1 MLAKEKTIAFLATT
15 NVNLSLI
22 FYRDLLGLELSNE
35 DDFAL
40 VFHLNEIELRI
51 QKLKKLVP
59 QPQTVLGWSVR
70 SIEDAVGKLVSKG
83 ISFERFGGMNQNDLG
98 IWDSP
103 SGARI
108 AWFKDPDGNMLS
120 LTQHRHL

>member
-1 MLAKEKTIAFLATT
+1 MLDKEKTIAFLATT
-15 NVNLSLI
+15 NGDLSLI
-22 FYRDLLGLELSNE
+22 FYRDLLGLELSYE

-40 VFHLNEIELRI
+40 VFHLNKIELRI
-51 QKLKKLVP
+51 QKLEKLVP

-70 SIEDAVGKLVSKG
+70 SIEGTVGKLVSKG
-83 ISFERFGGMNQNDLG
+83 ISIERFGCMNQDDLG
-98 IWDSP
+98 IWSSP

-120 LTQHRHL
+120 LTQHRHS